1 MKNSRFYI
9 AIIFSTISVPLFL
22 NLNCTKSSSESS
34 YVPASTS
41 IVDKQFNFHVVA
53 PGVWRSAQ
61 PNRESLIRMAD
72 HGLKTIINFRG
83 EPDTNRWER
92 AIADSLGLLYF
103 NIHLD
108 ARNSQNPDDI
118 EKILAIMHDPGHQ
131 PVLLHCLG
139 GKDRTGMLSAIYQI
153 RYLGSNFEDAYRAM
167 LMYGYHEKDYP
178 EVLQT
183 VKLLTKT
190 N

>member
-1 MKNSRFYI
+1 MSKHCKILILFSIIWLWSAFITTCEKPKSDNIYI
-9 AIIFSTISVPLFL
+9 PAI
-22 NLNCTKSSSESS
+22 
-34 YVPASTS
+34 TS

-61 PNRESLIRMAD
+61 PNRESLIRMAN
-72 HGLKTIINFRG
+72 HGLKTIINLRG
-83 EPDTNRWER
+83 EADTDRWER

-108 ARNSQNPDDI
+108 ARNPQNPDDI
-118 EKILAIMHDPGHQ
+118 EQILAIMHNPGHQ

-153 RYLGSNFEDAYRAM
+153 RYLGSNFEDAYREM
-167 LMYGYHEKDYP
+167 LMFGYHKKDYP

-183 VKLLTKT
+183 VKLLTKA